1 MDAVRPRI
9 PALAP
14 GAQKIA
20 LTVEHHDRVLAAV
33 EDVYIVFG
41 INPHGPDLLERPSV
55 RQLRPILDDA
65 VFEIPAAND
74 NCHARPRFLSR
85 RKYRSHR
92 RETSSPRAGCGGA
105 AAPARH
111 CLSRARRSERSG
123 LGELVR
129 LYLTELVLRSP
140 AHPRSVQRNG

>member
-55 RQLRPILDDA
+55 RRLRPILDDA

-74 NCHARPRFLSR
+74 NCHARPPVFCRGESIEATGAKQAHQERDAEELPRLLVIASLAQGIRFKRACPPLS
-85 RKYRSHR
+85 YR
-92 RETSSPRAGCGGA
+92 
-105 AAPARH
+105 
-111 CLSRARRSERSG
+111 
-123 LGELVR
+123 
-129 LYLTELVLRSP
+129 
-140 AHPRSVQRNG
+140 